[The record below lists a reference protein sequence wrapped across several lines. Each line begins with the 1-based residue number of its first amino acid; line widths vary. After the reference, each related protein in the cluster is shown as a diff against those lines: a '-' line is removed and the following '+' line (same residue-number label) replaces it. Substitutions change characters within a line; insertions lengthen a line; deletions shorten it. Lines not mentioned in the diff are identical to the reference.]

1 MRFETNG
8 KQSVSQEGASGT
20 ESKERPGSKPT
31 WENPWNYGISLGQTH
46 S

>member
-1 MRFETNG
+1 MSFETNG
-8 KQSVSQEGASGT
+8 KQNVSQRGASG

-31 WENPWNYGISLGQTH
+31 WENPWNYGISMGQTH